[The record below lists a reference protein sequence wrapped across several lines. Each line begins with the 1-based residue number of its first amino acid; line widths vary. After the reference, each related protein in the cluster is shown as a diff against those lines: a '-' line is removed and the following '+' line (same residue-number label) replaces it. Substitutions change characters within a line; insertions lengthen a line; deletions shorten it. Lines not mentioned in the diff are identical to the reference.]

1 MNAVSDIAGY
11 RFTPRIGAQLTV
23 VPARARDRDA
33 AFKVVALALKLGAT
47 VPAFITRATL
57 ANALAVAANPL
68 TRQRL
73 INATHQLSRWD
84 ALDCLLDGIDQD
96 PHASDVLRALVAWGN
111 EAGRRFAPLSADR
124 KRTCCSVSMR

>member
-1 MNAVSDIAGY
+1 MCPG
-11 RFTPRIGAQLTV
+11 
-23 VPARARDRDA
+23 RARDRDP

-57 ANALAVAANPL
+57 ANALAVAANRL

-84 ALDCLLDGIDQD
+84 ALDCLLDGVD
-96 PHASDVLRALVAWGN
+96 PLGWLHARLPAIESY
-111 EAGRRFAPLSADR
+111 EAARRPE
-124 KRTCCSVSMR
+124 TV